1 MDSASTYFV
10 TTVSYNKAFLL
21 QSDRMAGLFV
31 DVLQHYRRAHQIS
44 VHEFVVMPNHVH
56 VLITPSES
64 IETTVKRIKGCFS
77 TRAIREFRFRQ
88 KIWQPS
94 FYKRRVRDSAG
105 YSAFRTYIHQNP
117 VKARLVSD
125 PRDWRFSSASEG
137 FELDPPPAWAAL
149 RTQEILED
157 VTLLRGM

>member
-94 FYKRRVRDSAG
+94 FYERRVRDSALQRLSYLHSPKSG
-105 YSAFRTYIHQNP
+105 KGTVGFRSA
-117 VKARLVSD
+117 
-125 PRDWRFSSASEG
+125 G
-137 FELDPPPAWAAL
+137 
-149 RTQEILED
+149 LE
-157 VTLLRGM
+157 V